1 MITIVSVVTALFE
14 AGCLVNNQ
22 EMICHRVEAAT
33 EPLKRDEAKHRFHQ
47 LPSRCVNADLGFHS
61 TTTPLGPLITAE
73 KGQQQLPGCTLVYK
87 PVFQQQEQETKD
99 WRTEYEEYTTTF
111 GTA

>member
-33 EPLKRDEAKHRFHQ
+33 EPLKRDEAKHRFH
-47 LPSRCVNADLGFHS
+47 
-61 TTTPLGPLITAE
+61 
-73 KGQQQLPGCTLVYK
+73 
-87 PVFQQQEQETKD
+87 
-99 WRTEYEEYTTTF
+99 
-111 GTA
+111 